1 MDKSIN
7 TTTETKTLSELI
19 QKKKSA
25 NPKEIINKESLNDL
39 WEMEIFKE
47 NTMEENEYLKEK
59 TCEIIN
65 LQAKA
70 SLSLGKIFTEIA
82 DKYSNNKNG
91 TYGKWL
97 KLMGY
102 NERTALRHRGRFSL
116 YNKITNIESKGLIA
130 GLPVKDLEKIL
141 QDEEIFLEYF
151 ENGITRE
158 ELDNLLDS
166 KEINSAENKKITFN
180 EEILEIDLKEKFVDM
195 TKVLNEKIDILEEKE
210 KLKIEDYL
218 LKIEKILSKNKK
230 EDKK

>member
-1 MDKSIN
+1 MDKNTN
-7 TTTETKTLSELI
+7 TTTETKTLTELI
-19 QKKKSA
+19 QKKKS
-25 NPKEIINKESLNDL
+25 NNSKEIIIKESLNDL

-47 NTMEENEYLKEK
+47 NTTEENEFLKEK
-59 TCEIIN
+59 TCETIN

-97 KLMGY
+97 KLMGF

-116 YNKITNIESKGLIA
+116 YNRTTNMDSKSLIA
-130 GLPVKDLEKIL
+130 GLSVKDLEKIL

-151 ENGITRE
+151 DNGLTKE
-158 ELDNLLDS
+158 ELHNLLDS
-166 KEINSAENKKITFN
+166 KEINSAKNKKIDFN
-180 EEILEIDLKEKFVDM
+180 EEIIEIDLKVKFVDI
-195 TKVLNEKIDILEEKE
+195 TNVLNEKIDVLEEKE

-218 LKIEKILSKNKK
+218 TKIEKILLKDNKENK
-230 EDKK
+230 E

>member
-19 QKKKSA
+19 QKKKSN
-25 NPKEIINKESLNDL
+25 NPREIITKESLNEL
-39 WEMEIFKE
+39 WEMEIFNE
-47 NTMEENEYLKEK
+47 NTDEENEFLKEK
-59 TCEIIN
+59 TCETIN

-116 YNKITNIESKGLIA
+116 YNKTNNIESKGLIA
-130 GLPVKDLEKIL
+130 GLSVKDLEKIL

-158 ELDNLLDS
+158 ELHNLLDS
-166 KEINSAENKKITFN
+166 KEINLAENKKINFS
-180 EEILEIDLKEKFVDM
+180 EEILEIDLKVKFIDM
-195 TKVLNEKIDILEEKE
+195 TKVLDEKIDILEEKE